1 MEPPKFFAASF
12 SAVVIAQVLCEVYL
26 SRLVPP
32 CRPNLKLRFWSRAV
46 VDVAVS
52 VLVGVVGYAVISA
65 LAQSGRKRLAWGLA
79 IVPGAFLVLGA
90 LVMQGTNTVLDKS
103 SGVGCYG
110 LLVAALRA
118 PRPAPL
124 K

>member
-12 SAVVIAQVLCEVYL
+12 SAVVIAQALCEVYL

-32 CRPNLKLRFWSRAV
+32 EKPNLKLRFWSRAV
-46 VDVAVS
+46 VDVSVS